1 VAISDLSIII
11 TIAVIATNLGILLSN
26 FKALTFSNRVTS
38 LIATLGISLSMVL
51 LSLVDH
57 FAYYIVIYGLI
68 YGLFIGYGYMA
79 PLKNCYDHL
88 PNRKGK
94 PPPIQVSAAECA

>member
-1 VAISDLSIII
+1 ML
-11 TIAVIATNLGILLSN
+11 
-26 FKALTFSNRVTS
+26 
-38 LIATLGISLSMVL
+38 L
-51 LSLVDH
+51 LSLVDQ

-79 PLKNCYDHL
+79 PLKNCYDHM

-94 PPPIQVSAAECA
+94 SPPI